1 MAILMRSGVHLL
13 NTVSI
18 ANRVIQNLEIRD
30 SLEEISGELRQGQKI
45 STALA
50 KSKYI
55 PPMMLRMVSVG
66 EETGAVE
73 AMLERVAD
81 RYDSDLKKLV
91 RRLLSLFEPTVI
103 VCLGLGVAGIVLM
116 MFLAIMDMQSTL

>member
-55 PPMMLRMVSVG
+55 PPLMLRMVSVG

-73 AMLERVAD
+73 SMLERVAD
-81 RYDSDLKKLV
+81 RYDADLKKLV
-91 RRLLSLFEPTVI
+91 RRLLSLFEPAVI

>member
-55 PPMMLRMVSVG
+55 PH
-66 EETGAVE
+66 
-73 AMLERVAD
+73 
-81 RYDSDLKKLV
+81 
-91 RRLLSLFEPTVI
+91 
-103 VCLGLGVAGIVLM
+103 
-116 MFLAIMDMQSTL
+116 